1 MSTSTNTLSRD
12 YPRTF
17 CLADD
22 IAVEIGLLT
31 PADGEA
37 LAHFSASLPK
47 HDLLFARRDLSHPKV
62 LKAWLEALESGAVTS
77 LAARVDGELIGCTG
91 VLVDPHSWSRHVGE
105 LRVVL
110 APVWRGRGLGRRLI
124 QESFACA
131 LGLELEKLVVHMT
144 VDQRASITVFEELG
158 FRAEAVLRKHVKDRD
173 GRSFDLAVLSH
184 HVAEVAARHAT
195 WGITDALQG

>member
-1 MSTSTNTLSRD
+1 MNTNLSRA
-12 YPRTF
+12 YPRQF
-17 CLADD
+17 RCGDEM
-22 IAVEIGLLT
+22 VEIDLLT

-37 LAHFSASLPK
+37 LARFVAGLPK

-62 LKAWLEALESGAVTS
+62 LRAWLDALQSGDITS
-77 LAARVDGELIGCTG
+77 LAARCQGELIGCTG

-110 APVWRGRGLGRRLI
+110 APVWRGRGLGRRLV

-131 LGLELEKLVVHMT
+131 LGLGLDKLVVHMT

-158 FRAEAVLRKHVKDRD
+158 FRAEAVLRKHVKDSQ

-195 WGITDALQG
+195 WGMTEALQG